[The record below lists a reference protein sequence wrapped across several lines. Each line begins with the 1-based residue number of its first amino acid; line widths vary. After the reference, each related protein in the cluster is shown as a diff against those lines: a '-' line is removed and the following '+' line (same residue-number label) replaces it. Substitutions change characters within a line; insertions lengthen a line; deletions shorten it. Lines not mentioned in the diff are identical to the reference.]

1 MNQNEP
7 ERRYANP
14 EPATVIHDQFL
25 LTVTTIRQVL
35 TILLLTKRLYL
46 LGHFEY
52 EFHIL
57 SI

>member
-7 ERRYANP
+7 KRRYENP

-35 TILLLTKRLYL
+35 TILLLTKRFYL